1 MKQLTKL
8 CVGILLFLTL
18 SKQAKAND
26 TSIFSNLQYPKI
38 AICIHRLETGNGT
51 SKLYRKYNNMFG
63 FKVNSRK
70 LHNGKTKSGYAK
82 YEDRNASLMDYYL
95 FEKQLIKK
103 FGIKNQ
109 KQYIAVISKRYAKDV
124 KYKFKLLKQLKS

>member
-1 MKQLTKL
+1 MKQLTTI
-8 CVGILLFLTL
+8 VIGIFLFTTTY
-18 SKQAKAND
+18 AND
-26 TSIFSNLQYPKI
+26 SSLFNKFKYSNVAFSIY
-38 AICIHRLETGNGT
+38 RLETGNGT

-95 FEKQLIKK
+95 FEKQLIKR

-109 KQYIAVISKRYAKDV
+109 REYIRVISKRYAKNPS
-124 KYKFKLLKQLKS
+124 YGKLLRKQLRS

>member
-1 MKQLTKL
+1 MKQLTTI
-8 CVGILLFLTL
+8 VIGIFLFTTTY
-18 SKQAKAND
+18 AND
-26 TSIFSNLQYPKI
+26 TSLFNTLQYREVAF
-38 AICIHRLETGNGT
+38 AIFKLETGNGT

>member
-1 MKQLTKL
+1 MKQLTTI
-8 CVGILLFLTL
+8 VIGIFLFTTTY
-18 SKQAKAND
+18 AND
-26 TSIFSNLQYPKI
+26 TSLFNTLQYKEI
-38 AICIHRLETGNGT
+38 AFAIFKLETGNGT

-109 KQYIAVISKRYAKDV
+109 KQYIAVISKRYARNPS
-124 KYKFKLLKQLKS
+124 YGKLLRKQLKS

>member
-1 MKQLTKL
+1 MKQLTMF
-8 CVGILLFLTL
+8 VIGIFLFTTTY
-18 SKQAKAND
+18 AND
-26 TSIFSNLQYPKI
+26 SSLFNKFKYPSVAFSIY
-38 AICIHRLETGNGT
+38 RLETGNGT

-70 LHNGKTKSGYAK
+70 LHNGKTKGGYAK
-82 YEDRNASLMDYYL
+82 YENRNVSLMDYYL

-109 KQYIAVISKRYAKDV
+109 REYIRVISKRYARNPS
-124 KYKFKLLKQLKS
+124 YGKLLRKQLKS

>member
-1 MKQLTKL
+1 MKQLTTI
-8 CVGILLFLTL
+8 VIGIFLFTTTY
-18 SKQAKAND
+18 AND
-26 TSIFSNLQYPKI
+26 TSLFNTLQYKEI
-38 AICIHRLETGNGT
+38 AFAIFKLETGNGT

-82 YEDRNASLMDYYL
+82 YEDKNASLMDYYL

-109 KQYIAVISKRYAKDV
+109 REYIRVISKRYAKNPS
-124 KYKFKLLKQLKS
+124 YGKLLRKQLRS

>member
-1 MKQLTKL
+1 MKHLTKL

-51 SKLYRKYNNMFG
+51 SKLYKKYNNMFG

-70 LHNGKTKSGYAK
+70 LHNGKTKSNYAK
-82 YEDRNASLMDYYL
+82 YESRSASLMDYYL
-95 FEKQLIKK
+95 FEKQLIKR

-109 KQYIAVISKRYAKDV
+109 KQYIAVISKRYARNPS
-124 KYKFKLLKQLKS
+124 YGKLLRKQLKS

>member
-1 MKQLTKL
+1 MKQLTTI
-8 CVGILLFLTL
+8 VIGIFLFTTTY
-18 SKQAKAND
+18 AND
-26 TSIFSNLQYPKI
+26 TSLFNTLQYKEI
-38 AICIHRLETGNGT
+38 AFAIFKLETGNGT

>member
-1 MKQLTKL
+1 MKQLTTI
-8 CVGILLFLTL
+8 VIGIFLFTTTY
-18 SKQAKAND
+18 AND
-26 TSIFSNLQYPKI
+26 TSLFNALQYKEVGF
-38 AICIHRLETGNGT
+38 AIFKLETGNGT

-70 LHNGKTKSGYAK
+70 LHNGKTKGGYAK
-82 YEDRNASLMDYYL
+82 YENRNVSLMDYYL

-109 KQYIAVISKRYAKDV
+109 REYIRVISKRYAKNPS
-124 KYKFKLLKQLKS
+124 YGKLLRKQLRS